1 MSLFFIIVR
10 MGGHACIISISIF
23 LQGFVEDR
31 EVVMARKILAW
42 TLIVLSSIFLLLSV
56 AGIGASWIYNEPLTR
71 ETTYRLKEVDNEL
84 AQAEVTLESTHAE
97 LERALCL
104 VDAAQTALEQL
115 AAQSTSADNLLDGIQ
130 SSLDDKLLPEL
141 KKTRERLGTA
151 RNALEGLRNLLQSIS
166 SLPFIGIEIPDQIL
180 TDLISSADTL
190 DIEIA
195 NAEDVAKRA
204 STFVSDT
211 SYLLGGDLT
220 ETRDS
225 LQTFLAAVEEYQDKV
240 AGWRTQLVDL
250 IDAFPIWIDRA
261 SISLTLFLLWF
272 GLSQFGLLLHG
283 RLILRGQNPL
293 DVLRS

>member
-1 MSLFFIIVR
+1 
-10 MGGHACIISISIF
+10 
-23 LQGFVEDR
+23 
-31 EVVMARKILAW
+31 MARKILAW
-42 TLIVLSSIFLLLSV
+42 TLIVLSSIFLLVSMVGIV
-56 AGIGASWIYNEPLTR
+56 AAWVYNEPLTR
-71 ETTYRLKEVDNEL
+71 ETTSRLKEIDDEL

-97 LERALCL
+97 LERALRL

-115 AAQSTSADNLLDGIQ
+115 AEQSTSAENLLDGIQ

-225 LQTFLAAVEEYQDKV
+225 LQTFLAAVEEYQGKV